1 MLSVPSEVQE
11 QLKQDGVHKEVVIHF
26 PNGEY
31 PDITNDDLISESLKF
46 EESVCSQAQ
55 FRYGLAEASCLQ
67 FEFVNTQVQTP
78 ALNTLFPVAYREPT
92 RELTNTIRVTR
103 TDGELNAGLDL
114 VIQEQVGGGAMS
126 LPLVVGHDPGA
137 TSVTLT
143 LAQARTLLNT
153 NNRINVTFNYLMG
166 APYTDGLVKVEEY
179 VNDEWVTISEP
190 VAKYGNIKGMQIEAG
205 VSYDLST
212 PYVKRVQIP
221 PLDNVP
227 SRDIDNNNLPV
238 INIEKATAA
247 GVVGLVMKMDS
258 TDGTFTASTPWS
270 FDVPSGTTAGTLD
283 IGTGYESYYERV
295 QTTLIRQFYESG
307 KEPTGTIYYE
317 LNTSNYSG
325 FLNATETVSGVTT
338 TLTHYED
345 EVSNSWTIPY
355 GVFTVESCPR
365 NHGNMARR
373 KVTAYSQTIDSNTD
387 LPSFE
392 RYKNK
397 IGWPNAVSTY
407 DAKELTRAWF
417 HDLDGLTIADS
428 KEGRGPITPPSELP
442 LSGHVD
448 RSFNYPDTYGVRIG
462 TKLGQ
467 TETPALMLYPAFEVL
482 TLNKSN
488 HQAFGYK
495 RVRDNITAE
504 ELRPLLTTILAKFD
518 EYGIPYELDPEDMI
532 MEHLGY
538 LANTINEGV
547 AYMEEYSGWLTA
559 ERYYRGGDLKEYMPL
574 PNEYYSWSWSG
585 YGGAPTIT
593 LRRAT
598 YICMIPQRSLE
609 TPPETITSY
618 ANIDPVYDIYAFE
631 NETDIL
637 PLAFNSTLDKGTS
650 YPPRRYYYSNSF
662 SYRALLDG
670 FLELTADYARPSRYG
685 GLEKIT
691 MNDDNPYRIVPSDY
705 SDCWWEEYEVEPI
718 GAIKYKFTANN
729 VEQEVVYTVGD
740 GTSIYDMGSNAF
752 IDAMA
757 SKSVAAINAFLDT
770 YFVPK
775 LQFIRFV
782 PVELTM
788 RALPFLEAGDCLEI
802 EAQDG
807 TIIKTYIM
815 HQNIDGIQLI
825 MADISSTDGSVIDTD
840 TNAEVEQE

>member
-103 TDGELNAGLDL
+103 TDGELNTGLDL

-153 NNRINVTFNYLMG
+153 NNRINVTFNYLIG

-179 VNDEWVTISEP
+179 VDDEWITISEP

-258 TDGTFTASTPWS
+258 TDGTFTASNPWPS
-270 FDVPSGTTAGTLD
+270 NIPSGTTSGALD
-283 IGTGYESYYERV
+283 IGERSGVYYENI
-295 QTTLIRQFYESG
+295 QYILTRQFMAAG
-307 KEPTGTIYYE
+307 KEPTGTVYYE
-317 LNTSNYSG
+317 LDTSNYSG
-325 FLNATETVSGVTT
+325 FLNATETVSGVAT

-345 EVSNSWTIPY
+345 EVYNSWTIPY

-417 HDLDGLTIADS
+417 HDIDGLTIADS
-428 KEGRGPITPPSELP
+428 KEGPSSLTPPSELT
-442 LSGHVD
+442 LSGHWD
-448 RSFNYPDTYGVRIG
+448 ETASLNDPDAWGIRIG
-462 TKLGQ
+462 EWFPTQG
-467 TETPALMLYPAFEVL
+467 EERALMVYPAFEEL
-482 TLNKSN
+482 TLNKSVN
-488 HQAFGYK
+488 QAFGYK
-495 RVRDNITAE
+495 KVRANITAE
-504 ELRPLLTTILAKFD
+504 ELRPLLTTLLARFD
-518 EYGIPYELDPEDMI
+518 EYGYQYTLDPEAVI
-532 MEHLGY
+532 VERLGY
-538 LANTINEGV
+538 LANAINEGV
-547 AYMEEYSGWLTA
+547 AYTEIYPGEIGN
-559 ERYYRGGDLKEYMPL
+559 ERYYRGADIQEYMPL
-574 PNEYYSWSWSG
+574 PSEYLSWTWSG
-585 YGGAPTIT
+585 TGAPTIK
-593 LRRAT
+593 LRRTT
-598 YICMIPQRSLE
+598 YLCMIPPGE
-609 TPPETITSY
+609 PTTTKAY
-618 ANIDPVYDIYAFE
+618 VDIDPVYDIYAFA

-662 SYRALLDG
+662 SYRAILDG

-757 SKSVAAINAFLDT
+757 SKSVAAINSFLDT

-775 LQFIRFV
+775 LQYIRFV

-825 MADISSTDGSVIDTD
+825 MADITSTDGSVIDTD

>member
-1 MLSVPSEVQE
+1 MLSVPIEVQN

-31 PDITNDDLISESLKF
+31 PDITNDDLISESVKF

-55 FRYGLAEASCLQ
+55 FKYGLAEASCLQ
-67 FEFVNTQVQTP
+67 FEFVNTSVQTP

-92 RELTNTIRVTR
+92 RELTNAIRVTR
-103 TDGELNAGLDL
+103 TDGELNTGLDL
-114 VIQEQVGGGAMS
+114 VIQEQVGGGAQS
-126 LPLVVGHDPGA
+126 YPLVVGHDPGA

-166 APYTDGLVKVEEY
+166 VPYTDGLVKVEEY

-190 VAKYGNIKGMQIEAG
+190 VSKYGNIKGMQIEAG
-205 VSYDLST
+205 VSYDLAT
-212 PYVKRVQIP
+212 PYTKRLQIP

-227 SRDIDNNNLPV
+227 SRNIDNNNLPV

-258 TDGTFTASTPWS
+258 TDGTFTASTPWF
-270 FDVPSGTTAGTLD
+270 FDIPNGTTSGSLD
-283 IGTGYESYYERV
+283 IGTGYEAYYGRV
-295 QTTLIRQFYESG
+295 DTILIRQFYEFAPG
-307 KEPTGTIYYE
+307 KQPTSVIYYE
-317 LNTSNYSG
+317 LDTSNYSG

-345 EVSNSWTIPY
+345 EVYNSWTIPY

-392 RYKNK
+392 RYKNR

-417 HDLDGLTIADS
+417 HDLEGLTIADS
-428 KEGRGPITPPSELP
+428 QEGRGPIAPPAELDYV
-442 LSGHVD
+442 SHWVVD
-448 RSFNYPDTYGVRIG
+448 SMNEPDGWGVPIG
-462 TKLGQ
+462 TQGGGR
-467 TETPALMLYPAFEVL
+467 LMVYPAFEKI
-482 TLNKSN
+482 TLNRSA

-495 RVRDNITAE
+495 KVRANITAE
-504 ELRPLLTTILAKFD
+504 ELRPLITTLLARYD
-518 EYGIPYELDPEDMI
+518 EYGQPYELYPEDFL
-532 MEHLGY
+532 MECLGE
-538 LANTINEGV
+538 LANIINKGV
-547 AYMEEYSGWLTA
+547 AYVEYYSQWFGA
-559 ERYYRGGDLKEYMPL
+559 ERYYRGGDIKEYMPL
-574 PNEYYSWSWSG
+574 PSEFLSWNGSG
-585 YGGAPTIT
+585 MGGPPTIT

-598 YICMIPQRSLE
+598 YLFIQPDSTGQPIK
-609 TPPETITSY
+609 SY
-618 ANIDPVYDIYAFE
+618 VGIDPVYDIYAFS
-631 NETDIL
+631 NEADIA
-637 PLAFNSTLDKGTS
+637 PLAFNATLDVGNS
-650 YPPRRYYYSNSF
+650 ISARRYYYSNSF

-691 MNDDNPYRIVPSDY
+691 MNDANPYRIVPSDY

-757 SKSVAAINAFLDT
+757 SKSVAAINSFLDT

-775 LQFIRFV
+775 LQYISFV

-788 RALPFLEAGDCLEI
+788 RALPFLEAGDCLEV

-825 MADISSTDGSVIDTD
+825 TADITSTDGSVIDTD
-840 TNAEVEQE
+840 TNAEVELE